1 MTPQEQELILSV
13 AQRLRAAP
21 LSSKD
26 AQAEEL
32 IQREIGAQ
40 KDSAY
45 VLTQAVILQEH
56 ALKQAQERMATMEAE
71 LEQARQQ
78 SSAPS
83 RGGFLGGLFGG
94 GSTPAAAPST
104 GFNQSRAPQPAQTSG
119 FGDFMRGAAGVA
131 VGVAGGHL
139 LFSGLSGL
147 FGGDESASGAEEAA
161 ADSAAEAAP
170 ETSELAQNDY
180 TAPDPELQA
189 SEEEGAYDGFDMG
202 DEEF

>member
-13 AQRLRAAP
+13 AKRLREAP
-21 LSSKD
+21 LTSKD
-26 AQAEEL
+26 PQAEEL

-40 KDSAY
+40 RDADY
-45 VLTQAVILQEH
+45 LLTQAVILQEH
-56 ALKQAQERMATMEAE
+56 ALKQAQERIGTMEAE

-78 SSAPS
+78 ASSQP

-94 GSTPAAAPST
+94 SAPAAPTSAPSRDRGLT
-104 GFNQSRAPQPAQTSG
+104 SNQTSG

-147 FGGDESASGAEEAA
+147 FGDESPH
-161 ADSAAEAAP
+161 AAEASADTAVEP
-170 ETSELAQNDY
+170 GPDTSKLAQNDY
-180 TAPDPELQA
+180 THHETESNNSA
-189 SEEEGAYDGFDMG
+189 EESAFDDFDTGA
-202 DEEF
+202 EEF

>member
-13 AQRLRAAP
+13 ARRLHEAP
-21 LSSKD
+21 LTSKD

-40 KDSAY
+40 KDAAY

-56 ALKQAQERMATMEAE
+56 ALKQAQERLGAMETE
-71 LEQARQQ
+71 LKQTRQQ
-78 SSAPS
+78 ASAQS

-94 GSTPAAAPST
+94 SSAPPAAPT
-104 GFNQSRAPQPAQTSG
+104 PGFQNRAPQPAQASG
-119 FGDFMRGAAGVA
+119 FGDFMRGAASVA
-131 VGVAGGHL
+131 VGVAGGQL

-147 FGGDESASGAEEAA
+147 FGADEATPSTEASPEPTDVAQSDYTHQDPGFQGAEEENAF
-161 ADSAAEAAP
+161 DS
-170 ETSELAQNDY
+170 
-180 TAPDPELQA
+180 
-189 SEEEGAYDGFDMG
+189 FDTG